1 MTRADQRKFHYI
13 YKITRQDGKYYIG
26 LHSTDNLN
34 DGYFGSGQVLWRS
47 IKKHG
52 KGKHS
57 KEILEFLPTRA
68 ELKAREEFLVD
79 EQLLKDPMCMNVIK
93 GGGGRDPYI
102 MESTTKEKMSA
113 AQKKRDPAT
122 RLHSE
127 ETKAKISASNTGK
140 PKAPEAV
147 AKSAATRLANL
158 TAETRVKLGANRG
171 KQMSEEQKG
180 KIAEGVAASLT
191 DEVRAKMSASGK
203 KAWTAERK
211 AKHAEKIRA
220 YHATRRSS

>member
-26 LHSTDNLN
+26 LHSTDNLD
-34 DGYFGSGQVLWRS
+34 DGYFGSGQILWRS

-52 KGKHS
+52 KEKHS
-57 KEILEFLPTRA
+57 KEILEFLPSRT

-79 EQLLKDPMCMNVIK
+79 EELLKDPMCMNVIK

-102 MESTTKEKMSA
+102 MDGTTKEKLSR
-113 AQKKRDPAT
+113 AQKKRDPST
-122 RLHSE
+122 RLHTA

-140 PKAPEAV
+140 SKAPEAV

-158 TAETRVKLGANRG
+158 TDETRVKLGGNRG
-171 KQMSEEQKG
+171 KQMSEEQKA
-180 KIAEGVAASLT
+180 KIAVGVTASLT
-191 DEVRAKMSASGK
+191 DEVRAKMSSKAK
-203 KAWTAERK
+203 AAWTAERK
-211 AKHAEKIRA
+211 AKHAEKMKA
-220 YHATRRSS
+220 YHALKDR